1 MKIDIQAICNKG
13 MVRENNEDALSIGG
27 IFLRDDAMDFSV
39 DVQENAVFYLLVS
52 DGMGG
57 HEKGEEASEITLEEM
72 KEQFAMNEIQ
82 PNTFSDDI
90 NEAGKY
96 ISYKLNNA
104 ALDQGQLK
112 PMGCT
117 LTGVVWHYGK
127 IYLINAGDSRTY
139 RFRGGML
146 RQLTNDQTERG
157 VTGNPEASKA
167 LLNCIGGGLTGTIL
181 TDDITNKIIEGDVI
195 LICSDGL
202 TDMLTDDEIEALLN
216 EGITPE
222 AMKKG
227 LAEKL
232 KEKACEAGGYD
243 NVSIILANCKP

>member
-104 ALDQGQLK
+104 AFDQGQLK
-112 PMGCT
+112 PMGYT

-146 RQLTNDQTERG
+146 RQLTTDQTERG

-202 TDMLTDDEIEALLN
+202 TDMLTDDEIEAMLK
-216 EGITPE
+216 EGITANGME
-222 AMKKG
+222 IG

-243 NVSIILANCKP
+243 NVSIILAKL

>member
-1 MKIDIQAICNKG
+1 MKIDIQAICDKG
-13 MVRENNEDALSIGG
+13 RVRENNEDALSIGG
-27 IFLRDDAMDFSV
+27 VFLRDDAMNLTV

-57 HEKGEEASEITLEEM
+57 HEKGEEASEITLDEM

-82 PNTFSDDI
+82 PDTFSDDV

-96 ISYKLNNA
+96 ISFKLNNV
-104 ALDQGQLK
+104 ALAQGQTK

-139 RFRGGML
+139 RFRDGLL
-146 RQLTNDQTERG
+146 RQLTTDQTERG
-157 VTGNPEASKA
+157 ISGNPQASKA
-167 LLNCIGGGLTGTIL
+167 LLNCIGGGLTGKIL
-181 TDDITNKIIEGDVI
+181 SDDITSKIVEGDVI

-202 TDMLTDDEIEALLN
+202 TDMLTDDEIEAVLN
-216 EGITPE
+216 EGVTE
-222 AMKKG
+222 QGMADG
-227 LAEKL
+227 LSELL

-243 NVSIILANCKP
+243 NISIILANCKP